1 MQVYLSG
8 AKFQSVPSPP
18 GAGAKESADL
28 EKSRVLL
35 AGLVED
41 TGSIPMPDG
50 SQRSVTPVPGV
61 DALFWPPRAP
71 SKVDRGRLR
80 QNNHVHKNK

>member
-28 EKSRVLL
+28 EKSRGLL

-50 SQRSVTPVPGV
+50 SLQLQFQGLMPSSG
-61 DALFWPPRAP
+61 PRWHQV
-71 SKVDRGRLR
+71 K
-80 QNNHVHKNK
+80 